1 MAHAENNTPE
11 RPGHGHGD
19 QGSDSCEMKQSH
31 CKQAKLDENQTA
43 QIKAAKEQ
51 YKTQMK
57 STQTQLKAAYK
68 KFTDLMK
75 DPNANMSSAQAAT
88 QEINTL
94 RNQMMKAKQDLTLNI
109 LFNIAKPEQ
118 RMHLFHCMMEKE
130 HRGHGYHH
138 GDHGDG
144 NDTGDNDTGSD
155 DDSGSHPGD
164 HQRQP
169 APAPSPRP

>member
-1 MAHAENNTPE
+1 MRTTYVIATVFALSLSMAHAENNTPE

-88 QEINTL
+88 QEEINTL
-94 RNQMMKAKQDLTLNI
+94 RNQMS
-109 LFNIAKPEQ
+109 
-118 RMHLFHCMMEKE
+118 EK
-130 HRGHGYHH
+130 R
-138 GDHGDG
+138 
-144 NDTGDNDTGSD
+144 NKI
-155 DDSGSHPGD
+155 
-164 HQRQP
+164 
-169 APAPSPRP
+169 